1 MGKLDLSALKK
12 IAEDRKVENTGTVIV
27 HQENKDM
34 CKKEDIK
41 KTILIEDHLFTEFTE
56 DKEVINYLKDKTV
69 ELLYTQANAILDIGK
84 ILNEVADELG
94 KRGSSEGL
102 YNKYLEINGYNKNTA
117 LRYRKRYELYNKAN
131 KDHTKN
137 IIALL
142 PVKHLEKLYKAEDL
156 IESIEENDLIT
167 LEEIKELLD
176 DSKKIVNK
184 LEEKNKTEFDQEVF
198 EFDFNFDNLDKLKD
212 KYKELEEEKRKKINK
227 LLLQIEKII
236 EESN

>member
-1 MGKLDLSALKK
+1 M
-12 IAEDRKVENTGTVIV
+12 
-27 HQENKDM
+27 
-34 CKKEDIK
+34 
-41 KTILIEDHLFTEFTE
+41 
-56 DKEVINYLKDKTV
+56 
-69 ELLYTQANAILDIGK
+69 
-84 ILNEVADELG
+84 
-94 KRGSSEGL
+94 
-102 YNKYLEINGYNKNTA
+102 
-117 LRYRKRYELYNKAN
+117 
-131 KDHTKN
+131 
-137 IIALL
+137 
-142 PVKHLEKLYKAEDL
+142 